1 MVTAIRRKL
10 HYGWVIFA
18 LTFTNLTVEGG
29 SKNVQAVFLV
39 ALRDHF
45 RSSVA
50 VTAAVFSASG
60 LFGAFMAPFLGVFLD
75 RFGPRVLF
83 PLAGCLILVGWMAS
97 SFASEIWQLFIF
109 YSVIATLGQVGI
121 SSFSATATLS
131 PWFPRSKG
139 VMLGTADAGNPTG
152 QAIVVPLAQLIVSTW
167 GWQWAYRVFGVAF
180 FLLIALP
187 NLLQKRPP
195 AGHGG
200 TDADAAGPGEEAV
213 RPAVIGDGG
222 AVAEVQSGS
231 QIKETMKEPAV
242 WCLCAARA
250 VGAIGNQMTLV
261 HMLAFLFLTGYGE
274 LQAAFA
280 IGIAGLM
287 GIGARPAIGLFSDI
301 FGREVIYTLG
311 MSLTVAGVLIVLF
324 FSSGG
329 VWWALVAFV
338 ALTGLSEGV
347 GGLLLGAKAADIY
360 PPRMLGTVMGVLEA
374 GRGIGIG
381 TGPILAGLLFD
392 LQGDYFVAFLIS
404 AGLTVVSIFLMWG
417 AGLAHRKKLRAV
429 VELA

>member
-1 MVTAIRRKL
+1 MVAAIRRKL

-18 LTFTNLTVEGG
+18 LTFVNLTVEGG

-60 LFGAFMAPFLGVFLD
+60 LFGAFMAPFLGIFLD

-83 PLAGCLILVGWMAS
+83 PLAGCLILVGWLAS

-139 VMLGTADAGNPTG
+139 AMLGTADAGNPTG

-180 FLLIALP
+180 FVLVAVP

-195 AGHGG
+195 PGHGE
-200 TDADAAGPGEEAV
+200 TEADGAPPGEEAGGS
-213 RPAVIGDGG
+213 AIIGDGG
-222 AVAEVQSGS
+222 VAGEVQTRA
-231 QIKETMKEPAV
+231 QVMETMREPAV

-274 LQAAFA
+274 LQAAIA

-287 GIGARPAIGLFSDI
+287 GIGARPAIGLLSDI

-329 VWWALVAFV
+329 VWWALVTFV
-338 ALTGLSEGV
+338 AMSGLSEGV

-381 TGPILAGLLFD
+381 TGPILAGVLFD
-392 LQGDYFVAFLIS
+392 LQGDYFIAFLIS

-417 AGLAHRKKLRAV
+417 AGLAHRRKVRAAMV
-429 VELA
+429 PA

>member
-1 MVTAIRRKL
+1 
-10 HYGWVIFA
+10 VIFA
-18 LTFTNLTVEGG
+18 LTFMNLTVEGG

-50 VTAAVFSASG
+50 VTAAVFSVSG
-60 LFGAFMAPFLGVFLD
+60 LFGAFMAPFLGIFLD

-83 PLAGCLILVGWMAS
+83 PVAGCLILVGWLAS
-97 SFASEIWQLFIF
+97 SFASDIWQLFIF

-121 SSFSATATLS
+121 SSFSATATLA
-131 PWFPRSKG
+131 PWFPRTRG
-139 VMLGTADAGNPTG
+139 AMLGTADAGNPTG

-195 AGHGG
+195 PGHGER
-200 TDADAAGPGEEAV
+200 DADTAEAGDAAS
-213 RPAVIGDGG
+213 RPAVIGDVG
-222 AVAEVQSGS
+222 AADEVQTRS
-231 QIKETMKEPAV
+231 QISETLREPTV
-242 WCLCAARA
+242 WCLCGARA
-250 VGAIGNQMTLV
+250 VGAIGNQMILV

-287 GIGARPAIGLFSDI
+287 GIGARPAIGLLSDI

-329 VWWALVAFV
+329 VLWALVAFV
-338 ALTGLSEGV
+338 ALSGLSEGV

-360 PPRMLGTVMGVLEA
+360 PPRMLGTVMGMLEA

-392 LQGDYFVAFLIS
+392 LQGDYFIAFLIS
-404 AGLTVVSIFLMWG
+404 AGLTVGSIFLMWG
-417 AGLAHRKKLRAV
+417 AGLAHRRKLRAGRA
-429 VELA
+429 LA